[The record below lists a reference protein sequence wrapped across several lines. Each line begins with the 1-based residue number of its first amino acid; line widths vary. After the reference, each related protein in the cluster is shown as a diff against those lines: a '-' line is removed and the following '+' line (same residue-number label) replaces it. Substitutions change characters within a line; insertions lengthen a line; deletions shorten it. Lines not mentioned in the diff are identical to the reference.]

1 MSNFFFFFC
10 VSVSQEV
17 WQDEMM
23 EGLVEEEEGAEGE
36 GEAGE
41 REGMLPNKRPVL
53 AGDKKTLQQRRR
65 ERERKTKVLY
75 LHKFN
80 LHIHLCTCTMF
91 ILHNTLGCSGEA
103 QIGHKGTQDEN
114 E

>member
-1 MSNFFFFFC
+1 
-10 VSVSQEV
+10 
-17 WQDEMM
+17 M

-53 AGDKKTLQQRRR
+53 AGDKKTLQKRRR
-65 ERERKTKVLY
+65 EQERKTKVLY
-75 LHKFN
+75 PEYIHKFN
-80 LHIHLCTCTMF
+80 LHIHYEHAQCLYIF
-91 ILHNTLGCSGEA
+91 HNTLGCSGEA